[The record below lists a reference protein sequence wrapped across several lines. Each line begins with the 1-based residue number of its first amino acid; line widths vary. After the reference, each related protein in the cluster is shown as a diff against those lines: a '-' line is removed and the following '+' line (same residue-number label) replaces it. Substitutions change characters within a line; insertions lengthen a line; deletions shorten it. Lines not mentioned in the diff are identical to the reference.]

1 MTLTTIAPYLVA
13 AWLALPML
21 AAIVS
26 FRPQPHAQ
34 TKQDQREGEWA
45 GEGFSLIPHLGAMQH
60 DR

>member
-13 AWLALPML
+13 AWLLLPAL

-34 TKQDQREGEWA
+34 TEQDQRDGDVS
-45 GEGFSLIPHLGAMQH
+45 GEGFSLIPHLGAVQH
-60 DR
+60 GE